1 MNNNSK
7 LSIERFAT
15 EQKRMA
21 DKLRNAEVGL
31 EGAYNTLEDINRAYR
46 HQENSKQRLMDQI
59 NKLKPMH
66 QIATIHGMRTVGS
79 PTADADKAIMIE
91 SMEHYL
97 NLHNNDSLLRELGKK
112 IHTSGRNLDGT
123 IGNGERIMRNQA
135 LRFKNLD
142 TIRHQK
148 RVSTRHRNRRR
159 IENLSPI
166 DDRDGDGSNRR
177 KTIRKKHK
185 RKKHKSKKHKRK
197 KHKSKKHKRKKHKRK
212 TKRAKTRQRRRR
224 RTRKRY

>member
-46 HQENSKQRLMDQI
+46 HQENSKQRLLDHI

-79 PTADADKAIMIE
+79 PTADADKAIILE
-91 SMEHYL
+91 SMDHYL

-112 IHTSGRNLDGT
+112 IHTSGRNLDGS
-123 IGNGERIMRNQA
+123 ISNEERIMRNQA
-135 LRFKNLD
+135 LIFKNKD
-142 TIRHQK
+142 YTRHQK

-159 IENLSPI
+159 IENLSPV

-177 KTIRKKHK
+177 KTK
-185 RKKHKSKKHKRK
+185 RKKHKSKKHKSK

-224 RTRKRY
+224 RRRRTRKRY